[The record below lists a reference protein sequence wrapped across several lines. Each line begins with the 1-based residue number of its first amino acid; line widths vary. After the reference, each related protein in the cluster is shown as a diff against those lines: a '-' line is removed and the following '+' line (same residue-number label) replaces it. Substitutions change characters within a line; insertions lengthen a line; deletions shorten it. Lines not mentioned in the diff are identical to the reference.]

1 MSRLT
6 LSIPVLLLLLLAA
19 CSAHHGRQVRRVNIL
34 PCPSFPCGDT
44 LRTDNMTLAWE
55 IQLLPSDDCLLT
67 GTAMPRGARP
77 ESRVELAVL
86 SVELIRDDSVADSFS
101 FPMEGEDLRRP
112 LRFSH
117 RFTPS
122 GGFDGVTFNWDIH
135 YSSTP

>member
-6 LSIPVLLLLLLAA
+6 FSIPFLLLVFLTA
-19 CSAHHGRQVRRVNIL
+19 CTPGRQVRRVNIL

-44 LRTDNMTLAWE
+44 LETNNMTLAWE

-77 ESRVELAVL
+77 DAKVELAVL
-86 SVELIRDDSVADSFS
+86 SVELIRDDTVADSFS
-101 FPMEGEDLRRP
+101 FPMEGMDLRQP

-117 RFTPS
+117 QFKPS

-135 YSSTP
+135 YGN

>member
-6 LSIPVLLLLLLAA
+6 FTVLFLLLVSLTA
-19 CSAHHGRQVRRVNIL
+19 CTHGRQVRRVNIL
-34 PCPSFPCGDT
+34 PCQSFPCGNT
-44 LRTDNMTLAWE
+44 LETNNMTLAWE

-77 ESRVELAVL
+77 DAKVELAVL
-86 SVELIRDDSVADSFS
+86 SVELIRDDTVADSFS
-101 FPMEGEDLRRP
+101 FPMEGMDLRQP

-117 RFTPS
+117 RFKPA

-135 YSSTP
+135 YSN